1 MVEHYQGL
9 MATARKW
16 RQPSTAVAAFAYP
29 AFPDFDSPVPAD
41 RMSFGRAVE
50 LSILPSERSS

>member
-1 MVEHYQGL
+1 MVEQYQGL
-9 MATARKW
+9 CGRCKKR
-16 RQPSTAVAAFAYP
+16 RQPLTAAAAFLYP

-41 RMSFGRAVE
+41 RISSGRAVE